1 MQHELWINFLSCLE
15 RKVNQDSIDIWFK
28 PMRCESMTDSAWV
41 VSVPN
46 QEHCNWLESQYSVVL
61 SEAVQEATGRAI
73 NVSLVV
79 DGERSQQARLP
90 WSEGN
95 LETSSQT
102 VNVRETQAAFV
113 SQGRHVVERQ
123 VDGIC
128 ASRLNPDYT
137 FESFVVGQSN
147 EFSYA
152 AARGVVAQP
161 ATDYNPL
168 FLYGGVGLGKT
179 HLMHAIGNELSRTMG
194 LRVLYLTS
202 EEFLND
208 MLKGI
213 QSNKMAEFRERFRVQ
228 CDVLLIDDIQFISD
242 KQHTQEEFFH
252 TFNSLQANKK
262 QIVISAD
269 KSPQEIKGL
278 EDRLISR
285 FSGGLPVEIKAPEL
299 EMRIAILREK
309 ASHEK
314 IEISEE
320 VAHYIASKVTTN
332 VRELEG
338 SLKRVIARARL
349 SKERIN
355 LRVASQVIEPYI
367 KQRAAILTP
376 EAIIQKV
383 SAYYGVTYAEIMGKS
398 RTKPIVF
405 PRQMAMYLSRQY
417 TSMSLPELGRVFGRD
432 HTTVINAI
440 ERVKLAQAMDPSVA
454 VDILTFERTLSAT
467 KY

>member
-1 MQHELWINFLSCLE
+1 
-15 RKVNQDSIDIWFK
+15 
-28 PMRCESMTDSAWV
+28 
-41 VSVPN
+41 
-46 QEHCNWLESQYSVVL
+46 
-61 SEAVQEATGRAI
+61 
-73 NVSLVV
+73 
-79 DGERSQQARLP
+79 
-90 WSEGN
+90 
-95 LETSSQT
+95 SS
-102 VNVRETQAAFV
+102 RPHFA
-113 SQGRHVVERQ
+113 HK
-123 VDGIC
+123 
-128 ASRLNPDYT
+128 SRLNREYNFDN
-137 FESFVVGQSN
+137 FVVGQAN

-152 AARGVVAQP
+152 AAQGVVAQP

-179 HLMHAIGNELSRTMG
+179 HLMHAIGNELAQKMG

-208 MLKGI
+208 MLRGI
-213 QSNKMAEFRERFRVQ
+213 QTNKMSEFHEKFRVQ

-242 KQHTQEEFFH
+242 KQRTQEEFFH

-278 EDRLISR
+278 EERLISR

-309 ASHEK
+309 AANEK
-314 IEISEE
+314 IDLPEE
-320 VAHYIASKVTTN
+320 VAQYIANKVTSN

-338 SLKRVIARARL
+338 CLKRVIARAVL

-355 LRVASQVIEPYI
+355 LRVAMQVIEPYI
-367 KQRAAILTP
+367 KQRAAIVTP

-383 SAYYGVTYAEIMGKS
+383 SVYYGVSYAEIMGKS

-405 PRQMAMYLSRQY
+405 PRQMAMYLSRQH

-440 ERVKLAQAMDPSVA
+440 ERVKLAMAADPSVA
-454 VDILTFERTLSAT
+454 ADVQSFERVLIKLKS
-467 KY
+467 